1 MLLNLRY
8 SVRDLLAAFQ
18 LEAYRAQ
25 GKGDFFD
32 LGAHVLTAP
41 LAAVQ
46 LAPGYN
52 KRVNVRLQSI
62 RKHGQLTLAVDTV
75 FLQQRKLPLVLVKL
89 SDLGPHGEWDG
100 TASRPGRR
108 KQLQVMQIQTA

>member
-18 LEAYRAQ
+18 LPADRAQ

-32 LGAHVLTAP
+32 LGAHVLAAP

-46 LAPGYN
+46 LTPGKN
-52 KRVNVRLQSI
+52 KRVNIRLQGV
-62 RKHGQLTLAVDTV
+62 RKHG
-75 FLQQRKLPLVLVKL
+75 
-89 SDLGPHGEWDG
+89 
-100 TASRPGRR
+100 
-108 KQLQVMQIQTA
+108 